1 LRVSN
6 HAPPTSAIFSR
17 SAQPF
22 ANLSATSH
30 ARKRSTR
37 PGFACSGTGAAR
49 APRDDIDPRIRPRSL
64 RRLGAPRG
72 RTPNRARFA
81 AARRGIATTIPDV
94 VAVELPFIPRGKDGR
109 KASAGSVYARHGYLV
124 GASMSR
130 WHTARIWEP
139 NASEWRSVL
148 GLNKGGQ
155 KRADVNSRVMLWALE
170 TVRGARTRE
179 GQAFPLRRANR
190 ERGEELFD
198 EANAIALAFAALAR
212 FRFSL
217 APPPPP

>member
-1 LRVSN
+1 VTISILAFDPGRYAGWALLEGGHLTAHGTADN
-6 HAPPTSAIFSR
+6 GAGHMR
-17 SAQPF
+17 
-22 ANLSATSH
+22 ATES
-30 ARKRSTR
+30 
-37 PGFACSGTGAAR
+37 
-49 APRDDIDPRIRPRSL
+49 
-64 RRLGAPRG
+64 
-72 RTPNRARFA
+72 FA